1 MCFIPLIILL
11 NASGSVSGFVADASN
26 GEKLAYTNI
35 YLENTILGT
44 ASNDKGYYIIHKIP
58 PGPYR
63 IVYSYIG
70 YEKVSREI
78 VIEENENLTLNV
90 ELNHSAIEVEE
101 VTVSAERTR
110 FEQTIEVSHI
120 MFTPREITSVPR
132 LFEGDLIKTLQLM
145 PGVVTM
151 HDLSNKLHVRG
162 GSPDENLVLLDGIT
176 IYNPSTHLGG
186 LFSTFNPDAVGYAEL
201 YAGGF
206 PANYGDRLSS
216 VLSVNTK
223 EGNSKEYAGMF
234 SFGLVTSRL
243 LVEGPIPKGSFL
255 VSARRSYF
263 DALVWLYDKIR
274 ENDIE
279 LPYYFYD
286 FIGKVNFNPS
296 PENRFTLAGLSSTD
310 VLDFQEIET
319 ETPDERIGLEW
330 GNRGIS
336 FRWRSVFTPKFYG
349 EIVGA
354 WSNFLTHLRYEDL
367 SDTTENLNLHE
378 DIIDYTAKC
387 DFNYFW
393 SENHTME
400 FGLEGKF
407 STIGYNWDFEEEMSL
422 EQEHQVNLIATYIKS
437 KIFLIPSV
445 LSIQPGFR
453 SIYYSKGKRLCMDPR
468 LGIKYLFKPNTA
480 FNFALGKYSQFI
492 VTVNSQE
499 SYFSIFDFWRPVDE
513 TQAIPTAYHAIA
525 GFEQWFDEKT
535 KFTIEPYYKK
545 YYNLLIP
552 TEDDIYF
559 SAPTESLQ
567 LGEGYSAGVDVFFK
581 KTLKNVFGWISYSL
595 SFTRRRFEGD
605 YYSPRYDRRHNLN
618 VVLGF
623 TIPQYIPL
631 LKNGT
636 LSTRWYMA
644 TGLPYAQDY
653 ARYKYYYWDPRL
665 GVNEY
670 EWEVISSARD
680 AYRLPL
686 SHRLDLHIEKNMKV
700 FGLNGSWYLDVIN
713 VYNRKNIAFFTIDY
727 DQDPPEINKYS
738 LLPVPIPSFGFNL
751 SF

>member
-1 MCFIPLIILL
+1 MYFTLLVILL
-11 NASGSVSGFVADASN
+11 NATGSVSGFVTDASN
-26 GEKLAYTNI
+26 GERLAYTNI

-58 PGPYR
+58 PGSYQ

-70 YEKVSREI
+70 YENVSRDII
-78 VIEENENLTLNV
+78 VEENRNLTLNV
-90 ELNHSAIEVEE
+90 ELDPSAIEVEE
-101 VTVSAERTR
+101 ITVSAERTR
-110 FEQTIEVSHI
+110 FEQTVEVSHI
-120 MFTPREITSVPR
+120 MFTPREISSVPR

-176 IYNPSTHLGG
+176 VYNPSTHLGG
-186 LFSTFNPDAVGYAEL
+186 LFSTFNPDAVGFAEL

-223 EGNSKEYAGMF
+223 EGNSKDLTGMF

-274 ENDIE
+274 DDDIS

-319 ETPDERIGLEW
+319 EDPDERIGLEW
-330 GNRGIS
+330 GNRGVS
-336 FRWRSVFTPKFYG
+336 LRWRSVFTPKFYG

-354 WSNFLTHLRYEDL
+354 WSNFLTQLRYEDL
-367 SDTTENLNLHE
+367 DDSTENLNLYE

-393 SENHTME
+393 GENHTME
-400 FGLEGKF
+400 FGIEGKY
-407 STIGYNWDFEEEMSL
+407 STIGYNWDFEEEISFD
-422 EQEHQVNLIATYIKS
+422 QEHQISVIASYIKS
-437 KIFLIPSV
+437 KIFVIPSV
-445 LSIQPGFR
+445 LSIQPGIR
-453 SIYYSKGKRLCMDPR
+453 SIYYSKGKRLCLDPR
-468 LGIKYLFKPNTA
+468 FGIKYLFRPNTA
-480 FNFALGKYSQFI
+480 FNFALGKYSQFL

-567 LGEGYSAGVDVFFK
+567 LGDGYSAGIDLFFK

-595 SFTRRRFEGD
+595 SFTKRRFDGD
-605 YYSPRYDRRHNLN
+605 YYSPRYDRRHNMN
-618 VVLGF
+618 IVIGF

-644 TGLPYAQDY
+644 TGLPHGLDI
-653 ARYKYYYWDPRL
+653 ARYQYYYWDPRW
-665 GVNEY
+665 GTGDY
-670 EWEVISSARD
+670 DWEIISSARD

-686 SHRLDLHIEKNMKV
+686 SHRLDLHLEKNMKI
-700 FGLNGSWYLDVIN
+700 FGLKGSWYIDVIN
-713 VYNRKNIAFFTIDY
+713 VYNRKNIAFYTVDY
-727 DQDPPEINKYS
+727 DEDPPEINKYV
-738 LLPVPIPSFGFNL
+738 LLPIPIPSFGFNL
-751 SF
+751 TF